1 MRKESIGGIIVDEK
15 LTFIRIF
22 NLPDE
27 PDWGGSALEEF
38 CFYGQTVNFIS
49 ENMDSNG
56 KANLSVTL
64 HHDASDSFSKAVDA
78 IAELHEDISVEVI
91 EEVCLLTIY
100 GPHFKERCGLAATF
114 FRALGI
120 RGINILSISTSISS
134 ISAIIEE
141 KHLEEATNAL
151 RDVFDVP

>member
-1 MRKESIGGIIVDEK
+1 MKKESIGGIIVDEK
-15 LTFIRIF
+15 LTFLRIF

-38 CFYGQTVNFIS
+38 CFYGLTVNFIS
-49 ENMDSNG
+49 ENMDSLG

-64 HHDASDSFSKAVDA
+64 HQDESGSLQKAVEA
-78 IAELHEDISVEVI
+78 IDELHEDISVEVI
-91 EEVCLLTIY
+91 DNVCLLTVY

-134 ISAIIEE
+134 ISAIVEE
-141 KHLEEATNAL
+141 KHLQDAINAL

>member
-1 MRKESIGGIIVDEK
+1 VKKESIGGIIVDEK
-15 LTFIRIF
+15 LTFVRIF

-49 ENMDSNG
+49 ENMDSRG
-56 KANLSVTL
+56 KANLSVTM
-64 HHDASDSFSKAVDA
+64 HSGDQEVFQKAVDS
-78 IAELHEDISVEVI
+78 IEELHEDISVQVI
-91 EEVCLLTIY
+91 EDVCLLTVY

-134 ISAIIEE
+134 ISAIIEA
-141 KHLEEATNAL
+141 KHLNAATTAL

>member
-1 MRKESIGGIIVDEK
+1 MKKESIGGIIVDEK
-15 LTFIRIF
+15 LTFVRIF

-49 ENMDSNG
+49 ENMDSSG

-64 HHDASDSFSKAVDA
+64 HSGDPVVFEKAVTS
-78 IAELHEDISVEVI
+78 IEELHEDISVQVI
-91 EEVCLLTIY
+91 EEVCLLTVY

-134 ISAIIEE
+134 ISAIIEA
-141 KHLEEATNAL
+141 KHLNAATTAL
-151 RDVFDVP
+151 REVFDVP